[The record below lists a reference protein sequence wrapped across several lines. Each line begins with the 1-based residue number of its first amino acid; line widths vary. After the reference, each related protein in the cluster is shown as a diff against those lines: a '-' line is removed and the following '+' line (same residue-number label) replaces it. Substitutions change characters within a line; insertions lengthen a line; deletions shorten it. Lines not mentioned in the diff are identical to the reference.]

1 MKVGIIGCGAAGLM
15 AAAFCKGEVTVIER
29 NEKAGKKLYIT
40 GKGRCNLT
48 NNRALYEF
56 FPNIIHGD
64 KFMISTLTAFPPPAL
79 MEFMGENGLRLKTER
94 GCRVFPVSDK
104 SSDVIKA
111 LVYAAEKNNAKI
123 LLNTKVLC
131 VTKYEN
137 TFTVKTDRGDLQFD
151 KVIVATGGLSYPTTG
166 STGDGYEIAR
176 SFGHKIVQPVPALSA
191 ILLRDDVKPLEG
203 LSLKNVKATI
213 KADGKA
219 YSEFGEM
226 LFTANGVSGPIILTL
241 SSRVN
246 RLNVGKGQLIID
258 FKPALS
264 PETLD
269 ERLMSDFGEMRNKDL
284 SNILT
289 TLLPKAVIPYV
300 LEQSGVPGT
309 VKGNSITRNQRFALG
324 YTVKNLTF
332 SPTGLDDIK
341 RAVITSGG
349 VDIKEIDPKTMESKL
364 VKGLYFAGEILDV
377 DALTGGYNLQC
388 AFAMGRSAGIAAG
401 SEQ

>member
-137 TFTVKTDRGDLQFD
+137 TFTVKTDRGDLEFD

-300 LEQSGVPGT
+300 LEQSEVPGT

>member
-1 MKVGIIGCGAAGLM
+1 M
-15 AAAFCKGEVTVIER
+15 
-29 NEKAGKKLYIT
+29 
-40 GKGRCNLT
+40 
-48 NNRALYEF
+48 
-56 FPNIIHGD
+56 
-64 KFMISTLTAFPPPAL
+64 
-79 MEFMGENGLRLKTER
+79 
-94 GCRVFPVSDK
+94 
-104 SSDVIKA
+104 
-111 LVYAAEKNNAKI
+111 
-123 LLNTKVLC
+123 
-131 VTKYEN
+131 TKYEN
-137 TFTVKTDRGDLQFD
+137 TFTVKTDRGDLEFD

>member
-246 RLNVGKGQLIID
+246 RLNVGKGQLFID

>member
-137 TFTVKTDRGDLQFD
+137 TFTVKTDRGDLEFD

-289 TLLPKAVIPYV
+289 TVLPKAVIPYV

-364 VKGLYFAGEILDV
+364 VKGLYFAGAILDV

>member
-137 TFTVKTDRGDLQFD
+137 TFTVKTDRGDLEFD

-269 ERLMSDFGEMRNKDL
+269 ERLMNDFGEMRNKDL

>member
-79 MEFMGENGLRLKTER
+79 MEFMGENRLRLKTER

-137 TFTVKTDRGDLQFD
+137 TFTVKTDRGDLEFD

-213 KADGKA
+213 KADGKT

>member
-137 TFTVKTDRGDLQFD
+137 TFTVKTDRGDLEFD

-364 VKGLYFAGEILDV
+364 VKGLYFVGEILDV